1 MPSSDLI
8 WTIVSFAITLLVFF
22 YLFGD
27 NPLFR
32 IVAYIFVGV
41 TAGYV
46 AVIMIFQVILPRLVL
61 PLVVGSTSERLVS
74 LVPLVLSVLLLAK
87 LSPRIARLGN
97 VSMGYLVGAGAA
109 VILGGAILGTL
120 ISQGIATVNLFDF
133 KAAAALGRNPLGLL
147 LESILVLIGTL
158 STLIYFQF
166 GARSRGDQPP
176 GRGSFVE
183 SMAGIGQI
191 FIAITLGALFA
202 GVYFAA
208 LTALIDRLNF
218 IKDAVLMILSFL

>member
-1 MPSSDLI
+1 MQQVDLI
-8 WTIVSFAITLLVFF
+8 WTLVSFIVTLLVFF

-32 IVAYIFVGV
+32 VVSYLFVGV

-46 AVIMIFQVILPRLVL
+46 AVIVIYQLLLPRLVL
-61 PLVVGSTSERLVS
+61 PLVVGSAAERLVT
-74 LVPLVLSVLLLAK
+74 LVPLALSVLLLAK
-87 LSPRIARLGN
+87 LSPRLTRLGN
-97 VSMGYLVGAGAA
+97 VSMAYLVGAGAA
-109 VILGGAILGTL
+109 VILGGAVLGTL
-120 ISQGIATVNLFDF
+120 IGQGIGTINMFDLRPG
-133 KAAAALGRNPLGLL
+133 AALGRSPVLLL
-147 LESILVLIGTL
+147 LEGILVLLGTV

-166 GARSRGDQPP
+166 SARAQGDLPP
-176 GRGSFVE
+176 RRPAVVE
-183 SMAGIGQI
+183 TIAGIGQI

-218 IKDAVLMILSFL
+218 LKDAFLMILSLF